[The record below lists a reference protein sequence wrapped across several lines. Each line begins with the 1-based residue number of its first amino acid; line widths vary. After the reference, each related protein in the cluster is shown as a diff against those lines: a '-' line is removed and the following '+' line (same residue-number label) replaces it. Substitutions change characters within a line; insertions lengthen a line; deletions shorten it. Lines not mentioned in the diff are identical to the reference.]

1 MENTYKCATRHSSP
15 LNEKFSLLEKLKKIG
30 KRVVRW
36 NKNYRQRKQLMEIP
50 DFLLKD
56 MGITKT
62 DLYREIQKPF
72 WKD

>member
-1 MENTYKCATRHSSP
+1 M
-15 LNEKFSLLEKLKKIG
+15 
-30 KRVVRW
+30 RW